1 MPLLPRLS
9 SLWRN
14 LFRKTRKNQELTEEI
29 DAYLEMLI
37 EQKITAGLD
46 PAEARRA
53 ALIELGGKEQVK
65 EKVREARIGPHLETL
80 WRDLRYALR
89 MLRRSP
95 GFTSVAVLLL
105 ALGIGANTA
114 IFSVADAVLLK
125 SLPVK
130 DPEQLVLLSHTN
142 SGDYSDRFSYRN
154 YEQIRDHDRTL
165 SGVLAY
171 YPLRL
176 TVNLD
181 GQPEPATTGQLV
193 SGNYYQVLGAGALL
207 GRTLAPEDDR
217 APGAHPVCVIS
228 HGYWRRRFG
237 GDTGVVGK
245 TIHLSGY
252 PFTIIGV
259 TPPEFFGLE
268 IGSAM
273 DISAP
278 LMMRQQVMPRVW
290 EGMDEYWERFRL
302 MGRLRPG
309 VTLEQAQASL
319 GLLYQQHVADLVV
332 SYSSC
337 CPIDEKG
344 VNEANRYKVDARLM
358 VASGSQGLSD
368 LRRQFSQSLFV
379 LMLIVALALLVA
391 CANVAGLLLARGVTR
406 RKEMA
411 VRLALGAGSL
421 RLARQ
426 LFTESLLLACLGS
439 LLGLLLAWWGT
450 RLLLPLLSQGEI
462 PNYLSL
468 NPDLRMLGFA
478 AGVGVLT
485 SMLFGL
491 APAFLATRVELQSTL
506 KQDSLGMRGRS
517 ARLSFGQVLVIAQV
531 ALSLLLLVGAG
542 LFVRSLQK
550 LQQVETG
557 YARENVLVLKLE
569 PVGGDKKGAIFP
581 QLAALYDELLRRV
594 EGLPGVR
601 QASLVGYSPI
611 SRREWLVMGQN
622 PEVSNNPMYVDGYTP
637 GPDEDMTINH
647 MTVYPHS
654 FATLGIPL
662 LAGRDI
668 GPQDTQESQRVAV
681 INESMGR
688 RFFGAENPI
697 GRRFGVAY
705 PMRARPME
713 IIGVVKD
720 AKYINLRQEGRPMF
734 YMPFAQPSTGMGQM
748 TLVVRTAGDTAPIAA
763 AMQREAQALDPAMP
777 RFEVETL
784 AAQLNVSLTQERL
797 VATLSSVFGLLALVL
812 VCIGL
817 YGVLAYD
824 VARRTHEIGIR
835 MALGASARQIVR
847 LVLGETLWVVGIGAV
862 IGLGAA
868 LAATRWVKSLLF
880 GLQPHDPLTI
890 GLAVLLLLAVAAVA
904 GYLPARRASRV
915 DPMVALRHD

>member
-14 LFRKTRKNQELTEEI
+14 LFRKSRQDRDLTEEI

-37 EQKITAGLD
+37 EQKINAGLD

-53 ALIELGGKEQVK
+53 AMIELGDREQVK
-65 EKVREARIGPHLETL
+65 EKVREPRVGHHLETL
-80 WRDLRYALR
+80 WRDLCYALR

-95 GFTSVAVLLL
+95 SFSTVAALLL

-114 IFSVADAVLLK
+114 IFSVVDAVLLK

-130 DPEQLVLLSHTN
+130 DPERLVLLSHTN
-142 SGDYSDRFSYRN
+142 SGKYSDRFSYSN

-176 TVNLD
+176 TVSVD
-181 GQPEPATTGQLV
+181 GQPEPAINGQLV
-193 SGNYYQVLGAGALL
+193 TGSYYQVLGVNAML

-217 APGAHPVCVIS
+217 APGEHPVCVIS

-237 GDTGVVGK
+237 GDPGVVGK
-245 TIHLSGY
+245 TIHLGGY

-259 TPPEFFGLE
+259 TPPEFFGAE
-268 IGSAM
+268 VGSSM

-278 LMMRQQVMPRVW
+278 LVMQQQVMPGVRSFVN
-290 EGMDEYWERFRL
+290 EDWERFRL

-309 VTLEQAQASL
+309 VTLEQAQGSL
-319 GLLYQQHVADLVV
+319 GLLYQQYVADLVV
-332 SYSSC
+332 RWTG
-337 CPIDEKG
+337 EKG
-344 VNEANRYKVDARLM
+344 RNEANRYKADARLM
-358 VASGSQGLSD
+358 VASGNQGPSD
-368 LRRQFSQSLFV
+368 LRQQFSQPMFV
-379 LMLIVALALLVA
+379 LMLIVALALLIA

-406 RKEMA
+406 RKELA
-411 VRLALGAGSL
+411 VRLALGAGRL

-462 PNYLSL
+462 PIHLSV
-468 NPDLRMLGFA
+468 NPDLRMLSFT
-478 AGVGVLT
+478 AGVIVLT

-491 APAFLATRVELQSTL
+491 APAFLATRIELQSTL
-506 KQDSLGMRGRS
+506 KQDSPGMSDRR
-517 ARLSFGQVLVIAQV
+517 ALSFGRVFVIAQV

-542 LFVRSLQK
+542 LFVRSLQNL
-550 LQQVETG
+550 LQTPTG
-557 YARENVLVLKLE
+557 YAREKVLVLKLE
-569 PVGGDKKGAIFP
+569 PVRSDDKGP
-581 QLAALYDELLRRV
+581 QHTAFYDELLRRV
-594 EGLPGVR
+594 KGLPGV
-601 QASLVGYSPI
+601 QQTSLVGYSPI
-611 SRREWLVMGQN
+611 SRREWLVMGEN
-622 PEVSNNPMYVDGYTP
+622 PEQRARTVRQLYVEGHP
-637 GPDEDMTINH
+637 LQSEAEITINF
-647 MTVYPHS
+647 MQVYPNS

-662 LAGRDI
+662 VAGRDI
-668 GPQDTQESQRVAV
+668 GPQDTRGSQEVAV
-681 INESMGR
+681 INESMARLLFGR
-688 RFFGAENPI
+688 ENPI
-697 GRRFGVAY
+697 GRRFGQIY
-705 PMRARPME
+705 PVRCCPRE

-720 AKYINLRQEGRPMF
+720 AKYISLRQEGRPMF
-734 YMPFAQPSTGMGQM
+734 YAPFAQLDTSMGQM
-748 TLVVRTAGDTAPIAA
+748 TLVVRTAGDIAPIAA
-763 AMQREAQALDPAMP
+763 AIQREARALDPGMP

-784 AAQLNVSLTQERL
+784 AAQLDASLTQERL

-812 VCIGL
+812 ACIGL
-817 YGVLAYD
+817 YGVMAYD

-835 MALGASARQIVR
+835 MALGASAPRIVQLVVGDTLR
-847 LVLGETLWVVGIGAV
+847 LVGIGVV

-868 LAATRWVKSLLF
+868 LVATRWVKSLLF

>member
-14 LFRKTRKNQELTEEI
+14 LFRKSQKDRELTEEI
-29 DAYLEMLI
+29 DAYLELLI
-37 EQKITAGLD
+37 EQKLNEGLA
-46 PAEARRA
+46 PEEARHA
-53 ALIELGGKEQVK
+53 ALIELGGRQQVKEQVR
-65 EKVREARIGPHLETL
+65 EVRLGRQLETL
-80 WRDLRYALR
+80 WLDLRYALR
-89 MLRRSP
+89 MLRRNP

-114 IFSVADAVLLK
+114 LFSVVDAVLLK

-142 SGDYSDRFSYRN
+142 SGKYSDRFSYIN
-154 YEQIRDHDRTL
+154 YEQIRDQDQTL
-165 SGVLAY
+165 SGVFAY

-176 TVNLD
+176 TVSVD
-181 GQPEPATTGQLV
+181 GQPEPAINGQLV
-193 SGNYYQVLGAGALL
+193 TGSYYQVLGVNAML

-217 APGAHPVCVIS
+217 APGEHPVCVIS

-237 GDTGVVGK
+237 GDPGVVGR
-245 TIHLSGY
+245 TIHLGGY

-259 TPPEFFGLE
+259 TPKEFFGAE
-268 IGSAM
+268 VGSSM

-278 LMMRQQVMPRVW
+278 LVMQQQVEQWVW
-290 EGMDEYWERFRL
+290 DSVSPEFERFRL

-319 GLLYQQHVADLVV
+319 GLLYQQYVADLVV
-332 SYSSC
+332 RWAG
-337 CPIDEKG
+337 EKG
-344 VNEANRYKVDARLM
+344 RNEANRYKTDARLM

-368 LRRQFSQSLFV
+368 LRWQFSQPLFV

-391 CANVAGLLLARGVTR
+391 CANLAGLLLTRVVAR

-411 VRLALGAGSL
+411 VRLALGAGRL
-421 RLARQ
+421 RLMRQ
-426 LFTESLLLACLGS
+426 LGAESLLLVCLGG

-462 PNYLSL
+462 PIYLSL
-468 NPDLRMLGFA
+468 TPDLRMLGFT
-478 AGVGVLT
+478 AGVIALT

-491 APAFLATRVELQSTL
+491 APAFVATRVELQSTL
-506 KQDSLGMRGRS
+506 KQDSQAMGGRR
-517 ARLSFGQVLVIAQV
+517 ALSFDRILVIAQV

-550 LQQVETG
+550 LQQAPTG

-569 PVGGDKKGAIFP
+569 PLGGDKNSFRP
-581 QLAALYDELLRRV
+581 QLTALYDELLRRV
-594 EGLPGVR
+594 EALPGV
-601 QASLVGYSPI
+601 QQTSLVGYSPI
-611 SRREWLVMGQN
+611 SRREWLVMGEN
-622 PEVSNNPMYVDGYTP
+622 PEQRTRTLRQLYVEGHP
-637 GPDEDMTINH
+637 LQSQAEITINF
-647 MTVYPHS
+647 MQVYPNS

-662 LAGRDI
+662 VAGRDI
-668 GPQDTQESQRVAV
+668 GPQDTRGSQEVAV
-681 INESMGR
+681 INESMARLLFGR
-688 RFFGAENPI
+688 ENPI
-697 GRRFGVAY
+697 GRRFGQIY
-705 PMRARPME
+705 PVRCCPRE

-720 AKYINLRQEGRPMF
+720 AKYISLRQEGRPMF
-734 YMPFAQPSTGMGQM
+734 YTPFAQLDTGMGQM
-748 TLVVRTAGDTAPIAA
+748 TLVVRTAGDIAPIAA
-763 AMQREAQALDPAMP
+763 AIQREARALDPAMP

-784 AAQLNVSLTQERL
+784 AAQLDASLTQERL
-797 VATLSSVFGLLALVL
+797 VATLSSVFSLLALML

-817 YGVLAYD
+817 YGVMAYD
-824 VARRTHEIGIR
+824 VVRRTHEIGIR
-835 MALGASARQIVR
+835 MALGASARRVVQ
-847 LVLGETLWVVGIGAV
+847 LVLGDTLMLLGIGVV
-862 IGLGAA
+862 IGLGAV
-868 LAATRWVKSLLF
+868 LVATRWVKSLLF